1 MNNIKTKTKKI
12 RNLVGFQIA
21 DTNPQ
26 KRFEVTLVL
35 TQEKVAVLNVSAT
48 SRDEAAKHASA
59 TTLHCVQQW
68 DLFGQRVSVESVQPL
83 KEGNSHE

>member
-1 MNNIKTKTKKI
+1 MKTKNRKT
-12 RNLVGFQIA
+12 RNLVGFPIA

-35 TQEKVAVLNVSAT
+35 TQEKVAVLNVSAA
-48 SRDEAAKHASA
+48 SRDEASKRASSMA
-59 TTLHCVQQW
+59 LHWVQKW

-83 KEGNSHE
+83 KGGSSHE